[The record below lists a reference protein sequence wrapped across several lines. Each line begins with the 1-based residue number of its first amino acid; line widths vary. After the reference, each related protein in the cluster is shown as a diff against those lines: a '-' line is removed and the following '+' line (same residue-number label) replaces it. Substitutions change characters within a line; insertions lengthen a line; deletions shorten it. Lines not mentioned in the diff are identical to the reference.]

1 MPPLT
6 PEAQRLRIIILSF
19 PLFVG
24 TSYVLYKRGESLSP
38 SSPQDTQLTRLV
50 DITAFKG
57 EEQRRI
63 PRTLP
68 DDRAT
73 TERISILGRGVG
85 MSGID
90 DRQPRLGDG
99 QEKP

>member
-24 TSYVLYKRGESLSP
+24 TSYVLYKR
-38 SSPQDTQLTRLV
+38 
-50 DITAFKG
+50 AFKG
-57 EEQRRI
+57 EEQRQI
-63 PRTLP
+63 PRTLS
-68 DDRAT
+68 DDKVT

-85 MSGID
+85 MGGIEE
-90 DRQPRLGDG
+90 RQPRPSDW
-99 QEKP
+99 QDKP

>member
-24 TSYVLYKRGESLSP
+24 TSYVLYKRGRF
-38 SSPQDTQLTRLV
+38 SSPILCSGSDMTLHLLFICV
-50 DITAFKG
+50 AFLG

-63 PRTLP
+63 PRTLQ
-68 DDRAT
+68 DDKQV

-85 MSGID
+85 VGGLE
-90 DRQPRLGDG
+90 DRQNRPLD
-99 QEKP
+99 KP

>member
-24 TSYVLYKRGESLSP
+24 TSYVLYKR
-38 SSPQDTQLTRLV
+38 
-50 DITAFKG
+50 AFLG
-57 EEQRRI
+57 EEQRKI

-68 DDRAT
+68 A
-73 TERISILGRGVG
+73 EEAEKISILGRGVG
-85 MSGID
+85 VGGLD
-90 DRQPRLGDG
+90 EKRRRQDG
-99 QEKP
+99 PEV